1 MTNLLQIDTSK
12 RTGRSISRLLAKEF
26 VEQWIASNPD
36 SIVTYRDISQF
47 PISHIT
53 AEWMDAEASSSSDR
67 SILDSISEL
76 FSSKELVDELLL
88 NDRYLISLPILN
100 FIVPSTLK
108 TYIDLIARTNLA
120 VTENKHDSQGLLHG
134 KKLLAIANQINNY
147 PRNKNQDE
155 VIKKFE
161 SYFRYIF
168 EYIGVTDINFIY
180 AYNQSEANLDRDLAI
195 ANARISINN
204 FISDW

>member
-1 MTNLLQIDTSK
+1 MTNLLQIDTST
-12 RTGRSISRLLAKEF
+12 RTARSISRLLAKEF
-26 VEQWIASNPD
+26 VEQWIASHPE
-36 SIVTYRDISQF
+36 STVTYRDISQF

-53 AEWMDAEASSSSDR
+53 EEWMDTEASSSDR
-67 SILDSISEL
+67 SILDRISEL

-100 FIVPSTLK
+100 FIIPSTLK
-108 TYIDLIARTNLA
+108 TYIDLIVRTDPNVA
-120 VTENKHDSQGLLHG
+120 TNKRDPQKLLNG
-134 KKLLAIANQINNY
+134 KKLLVIATQRNNY
-147 PRNKNQDE
+147 PQNKNQDE

-161 SYFRYIF
+161 SYFRNVF

-195 ANARISINN
+195 ANARIAIKN

>member
-1 MTNLLQIDTSK
+1 MTNLLQIDTST
-12 RTGRSISRLLAKEF
+12 RTDRSISRLLAKEF

-47 PISHIT
+47 PISHI
-53 AEWMDAEASSSSDR
+53 AEEWMDAETSSSDR

-76 FSSKELVDELLL
+76 FSSNKLVDELLL

-100 FIVPSTLK
+100 FIIPSTLK
-108 TYIDLIARTNLA
+108 TYIDLIARTDLA
-120 VTENKHDSQGLLHG
+120 FKVNKHDSQGLLHG
-134 KKLLAIANQINNY
+134 KKLIVIANQINNY
-147 PRNKNQDE
+147 PRNNNQDE

-168 EYIGVTDINFIY
+168 EYIGVTDISFIY
-180 AYNQSEANLDRDLAI
+180 AYSQSEANLDRDLAI
-195 ANARISINN
+195 ANARTSIEN
-204 FISDW
+204 FIVRW

>member
-1 MTNLLQIDTSK
+1 MTNLLQIDTST
-12 RTGRSISRLLAKEF
+12 RTDRSISRLLAKEF

-47 PISHIT
+47 PISQIT
-53 AEWMDAEASSSSDR
+53 EEWMDAETSSSDR

-76 FSSKELVDELLL
+76 FSSNKLVDELLL

-100 FIVPSTLK
+100 FIIPSTLK
-108 TYIDLIARTNLA
+108 TYIDLIARTDLA
-120 VTENKHDSQGLLHG
+120 VKVNKHDSQGLLHG
-134 KKLLAIANQINNY
+134 KKLIVIANQINNY
-147 PRNKNQDE
+147 PRNNNQDE

-168 EYIGVTDINFIY
+168 EYIGVTDISFIY
-180 AYNQSEANLDRDLAI
+180 AYSQNEANLDRDLAI
-195 ANARISINN
+195 ANARTSIEN
-204 FISDW
+204 FIVRW

>member
-1 MTNLLQIDTSK
+1 MVFQTNIK
-12 RTGRSISRLLAKEF
+12 
-26 VEQWIASNPD
+26 
-36 SIVTYRDISQF
+36 
-47 PISHIT
+47 
-53 AEWMDAEASSSSDR
+53 SDR

-100 FIVPSTLK
+100 FIIPSTLK

-120 VTENKHDSQGLLHG
+120 VTENTHDSQGLLHG
-134 KKLLAIANQINNY
+134 KKLLVIANQINNY

>member
-1 MTNLLQIDTSK
+1 MTNLLQIDTST
-12 RTGRSISRLLAKEF
+12 RTNRSISRLLAKEF

-53 AEWMDAEASSSSDR
+53 EEWMDAETSSSDR

-76 FSSKELVDELLL
+76 FSSNKLVDELLL

-100 FIVPSTLK
+100 FIIPSTLK
-108 TYIDLIARTNLA
+108 TYIDLIARTDLA
-120 VTENKHDSQGLLHG
+120 VKVNKHDSQGLLHG
-134 KKLLAIANQINNY
+134 KKLIVIANQINNY
-147 PRNKNQDE
+147 PRNNNQDE

-168 EYIGVTDINFIY
+168 EYIGVTDISFIY
-180 AYNQSEANLDRDLAI
+180 AYSQSEANLDRDLAI
-195 ANARISINN
+195 ANARTSIEN
-204 FISDW
+204 FIVRW